1 MAVDKLV
8 DSTQLDT
15 DLTSVANAIRTKG
28 GTSAQLAFPADFVS
42 AVNAIPTGGSG
53 VSSVFRLED
62 YKFASAKWI
71 LQNGVPN
78 VLKTGGCIH
87 IKATHTSHSTDDQLI
102 GFGYGALSIWT
113 PANYVACYVLDYNT
127 AETDSMRIRFRG
139 QRIDGT
145 IKLSAYYDSN
155 NVVDVK
161 LYSDKLVDVNTG
173 TEYALSTFDTG
184 VTSAMTS
191 LLTQNYLSVGQNYQ
205 APVSGTILP
214 IFALEES

>member
-8 DSTQLDT
+8 DSSQLDS

-28 GTSAQLAFPADFVS
+28 GTSAQLSFPSGFVS
-42 AVNAIPTGGSG
+42 AIGNMSGG

-78 VLKTGGCIH
+78 VLKTGGCVH
-87 IKATHTSHSTDDQLI
+87 IKATHTSHATDDQLI
-102 GFGYGALSIWT
+102 GFGYGALAAWT
-113 PANYVACYVLDYNT
+113 PTDYVACYVLDYKTGTNNP
-127 AETDSMRIRFRG
+127 MRIRFRG
-139 QRIDGT
+139 PSIDGT
-145 IKLSAYYDSN
+145 IQLSDYLDSN

-161 LYSDKLVDVNTG
+161 LYSNKLVDVNTG

-205 APVSGTILP
+205 APVSGTIQQ
-214 IFALEES
+214 IFAFEES